1 MLAFE
6 VERPLTLSQALA
18 ILGEGLGAAVPKAGG
33 TDLLVWIKSRAV
45 LPKVVVDLGLID
57 ELRCM
62 EFRPGEGL
70 KLGALVTCNEVVRSE
85 EVQTHYPALWE
96 ACRRH
101 SDWQIRSRATVVGN
115 VCSAVPSGD
124 TMPALYCYGA
134 VVHLVGPRGERDVPI
149 DSFVRGPRV
158 KDLRHDELVSHIF
171 VPDPG
176 RNAGCYLKLGRRN
189 ALDIAQV
196 GVACVALRSG
206 EGVEYR
212 IGLGAVA
219 PTPLRALEAEEMLR
233 GHFGPNDALLERA
246 ASAASAASRP
256 ISDVR
261 ASAEYRRAMVG
272 ELVKEAVRIVSS
284 RLVEG

>member
-1 MLAFE
+1 MLSFE

-18 ILGEGLGAAVPKAGG
+18 ILSEGLGSAVAKAGG
-33 TDLLVWIKSRAV
+33 TDLLVWIRSRAV
-45 LPKVVVDLGLID
+45 LPRVVVDLGLID
-57 ELRCM
+57 ELRGL
-62 EFRPGEGL
+62 EFKPGEGL

-85 EVQTHYPALWE
+85 EVRAHYPALWE

-134 VVHLVGPRGERDVPI
+134 VVHVVGPRGERDVPI
-149 DSFVRGPRV
+149 ESFVLGPRS
-158 KDLRHDELVSHIF
+158 KDLKHDELVTHIF

-196 GVACVALRSG
+196 GVACVALGSG
-206 EGVEYR
+206 GNVEYR

-219 PTPLRALEAEEMLR
+219 PTPLRAREAEAMLR
-233 GHFGPNDALLERA
+233 GVLNPDEGLLGKV
-246 ASAASAASRP
+246 ASAASAASKP

-272 ELVKEAVRIVSS
+272 ELVKEAVRAVSS
-284 RLVEG
+284 KLVEG